1 MWFNRTDE
9 HAGYE
14 VSGLGCQNMKQITGP
29 DPAPV
34 QDAPRRRQTIVC
46 RSLCHF
52 FFSAFFFSTAV
63 LFSERRLI
71 SVRRWLALESRSR
84 P

>member
-1 MWFNRTDE
+1 MPGMRCQ
-9 HAGYE
+9 
-14 VSGLGCQNMKQITGP
+14 VSDVRMRSKSQAQTQH
-29 DPAPV
+29 PV

-52 FFSAFFFSTAV
+52 FFSAVFFFTAV
-63 LFSERRLI
+63 LFPERRLI